1 MNNIYINDN
10 NKKCHQKVALFVE
23 KYIIVV
29 YSHDKKE
36 RRCYLY
42 LIIMKQ

>member
-1 MNNIYINDN
+1 MIIIKNAI
-10 NKKCHQKVALFVE
+10 KKWHFFVE

-42 LIIMKQ
+42 LIIMKL